1 LHVDKKI
8 DIFKV
13 IASLSKKRKA
23 GRPANREAALQKMK
37 QVDMND
43 FPPEQWRFQ
52 HIIREQG

>member
-23 GRPANREAALQKMK
+23 GRPPNREAALQKMK

-43 FPPEQWRFQ
+43 LPPEQ
-52 HIIREQG
+52 